1 MCASRSESH
10 RGARWNWVLGREEV
24 VAVRHQDARSG
35 TRGQWPKWLGEDTV
49 ARIQASGVPAPW
61 GHQVE
66 LAERAYAGIHA
77 AICTPTGSGKSLAYL
92 MPVLA
97 ATVDGNLGAGAPAR
111 PERLAGSR
119 PTTLYLAPTKAL
131 AHDQV
136 RAARPLGP
144 PNWRITALDGDSDVS
159 ERRFARDYAS
169 LIFTNPDLLH
179 YSMLPNHRRWASFLR
194 GLRYV
199 IVDEAH
205 RYQGVFGA
213 HVAQV
218 IRRLRRIAAQYE
230 AAPTFVLSSATI
242 PNAAEFGGRL
252 VGEPGVETII
262 DSAAPSPARTVALWQ
277 PTDSLNSDVARL
289 LARLTDEDA
298 QSLVFVSSRIG
309 AELISAHAQEHAAEP
324 RRIASY
330 RAGYLALDRR
340 SLEAQLQSRKLLGVA
355 TTNALELGVDISG
368 VDAVLVAGYPGKL
381 SSLWQQFGRAGRG
394 GRDALA
400 VLMARENPLD
410 SYLLEHP
417 ELIFDAPVEHAVVH
431 PDNHFV
437 LGPHLAAAAQ
447 ELPLSSADE
456 YWFGATFPVLVEQLC
471 RQRVLRDRAGRYFWT
486 RADRAVD
493 YISLRSP
500 GPKPLDIVERDTG
513 RVIGVIDHEAADRT
527 VHPGAVYLH
536 QGDSYLVEECVF
548 EDNQALVVAARPRYY
563 TQAQSSFE
571 ISVQRERGSRGFGA
585 TRVSW
590 GDVMLTSQVVGYLRR
605 DEITNEVWDSTPLDM
620 PHRRLATQ
628 AVWWSVP
635 AELMAQ
641 IGWPDLRVGAALHA
655 MEHAAIGLLPAFA
668 PCDRWDIG
676 GVSTPV
682 HPDTG
687 LPTVFV
693 HDALA
698 GGAGFARR
706 GFDVIEPWLAGT
718 LEVLQRCRCD
728 DGCPA
733 CVVSPKCGNANQVLD
748 KTDATTLL
756 KLLLED

>member
-1 MCASRSESH
+1 MSSSFSSP
-10 RGARWNWVLGREEV
+10 RWQWLLERDEV
-24 VAVRHQDARSG
+24 VA
-35 TRGQWPKWLGEDTV
+35 TRRVEASPGQRAEWPEWLGEETV
-49 ARIQASGVPAPW
+49 ARIQADGVPAPW
-61 GHQVE
+61 RHQVE
-66 LAERAYAGIHA
+66 LAEHAYAGRHA

-97 ATVDGNLGAGAPAR
+97 ATVDGRLGGKADPA
-111 PERLAGSR
+111 ERRSVGSR
-119 PTTLYLAPTKAL
+119 HTALYLSPTKAL

-144 PNWRITALDGDSDVS
+144 RNWWITALDGDSDTA
-159 ERRFARDYAS
+159 ERRFARDHAS

-179 YSMLPNHRRWASFLR
+179 YSMLPNHRRWASFLG

-205 RYQGVFGA
+205 RYQGIFGA

-218 IRRLRRIAAQYE
+218 IRRLRRIAAQYG
-230 AAPTFVLSSATI
+230 AHPAFVLSSATA
-242 PNAAEFGGRL
+242 PNASEFGGRL
-252 VGEPGVETII
+252 IGESSVEVVGQNT
-262 DSAAPSPARTVALWQ
+262 APSPARTVALWQ
-277 PTDSLNSDVARL
+277 PTDSLNSDAAVL
-289 LARLTDEDA
+289 LAGLTDDDA
-298 QSLVFVSSRIG
+298 QTLAFVASRIG
-309 AELISAHAQEHAAEP
+309 AELVSSHAQDRAAEP
-324 RRIASY
+324 TRIASY

-340 SLEAQLQSRKLLGVA
+340 SLEAQLQDRRLLGVA

-394 GRDALA
+394 GQEALA
-400 VLMARENPLD
+400 VLLARENPLD
-410 SYLLEHP
+410 AYLLEHP

-447 ELPLSSADE
+447 ELPLSAADE
-456 YWFGATFPVLVEQLC
+456 YWFGPTFPALVAELS
-471 RQRVLRDRAGRYFWT
+471 RQRVLRDRGGRYFWT
-486 RADRAVD
+486 RPDRAVD

-536 QGDSYLVEECVF
+536 QGESYLVEECSYP
-548 EDNQALVVAARPRYY
+548 ENQALVVPGRPRYY

-571 ISVQRERGSRGFGA
+571 IAVDRERDSRAFGA
-585 TRVSW
+585 TMVHR
-590 GDVMLTSQVVGYLRR
+590 GDVTLTSQVVGYLRR
-605 DEITNEVWDSTPLDM
+605 DEVTNEVWDSTPLEM
-620 PHRRLATQ
+620 PQRRLATE

-635 AELMAQ
+635 WEVSAR

-655 MEHAAIGLLPAFA
+655 MEHAAIGLLPVFA

-676 GVSTPV
+676 GVSTPI

-706 GFDVIEPWLAGT
+706 GFDVVEQWLLAT
-718 LEVLQRCRCD
+718 LEVLQRCRCEE
-728 DGCPA
+728 GCPA
-733 CVVSPKCGNANQVLD
+733 CVVSPKCGNANQVLN
-748 KTDATTLL
+748 KADATMLLTLL
-756 KLLLED
+756 LDG